1 MDISNLIKYYKDNN
15 KFELLQSSEL
25 SNFNSKINYYNI
37 FSHLEKDFIF
47 NNYRLNQNGLTK
59 EKPGPIKTKLKLFK
73 TFKSGFDQIQCLFN
87 FDMVKYIFIK
97 LYVPHQLECI
107 MDNIKKDDI
116 FNKSLIYNLT
126 LLWFKMFEYYLDNDT
141 SSISDY
147 QTIKSKLVNDSKIIK
162 GIDVSKVNEIKNNI
176 IINLEKLY
184 KDNITIKDITINSFN
199 NLIISDIN
207 IGDNYTFD
215 IYYDNSLIEVFQNMV
230 KNKGEILNKHQLND
244 LYDEY
249 RVNINDYFISLNETL
264 NKLEIPKVQ
273 FTETFKNEYFEL
285 IIGYYIIISKHI
297 LNRINYEMCFDND
310 NRLNFKILLSSIVLN
325 SDKIQFNET
334 QIYFIHYFLLSDSTL
349 TDFENNE

>member
-37 FSHLEKDFIF
+37 FSHLEKDFTF

-116 FNKSLIYNLT
+116 FTKSLIYNLT

-141 SSISDY
+141 SSINDY
-147 QTIKSKLVNDSKIIK
+147 STIKSKLVNDSKIIK

-176 IINLEKLY
+176 IINSKYSFLNVSVNCTLGIPNLFNVSLR
-184 KDNITIKDITINSFN
+184 DIK
-199 NLIISDIN
+199 
-207 IGDNYTFD
+207 
-215 IYYDNSLIEVFQNMV
+215 
-230 KNKGEILNKHQLND
+230 
-244 LYDEY
+244 
-249 RVNINDYFISLNETL
+249 
-264 NKLEIPKVQ
+264 
-273 FTETFKNEYFEL
+273 
-285 IIGYYIIISKHI
+285 
-297 LNRINYEMCFDND
+297 
-310 NRLNFKILLSSIVLN
+310 
-325 SDKIQFNET
+325 
-334 QIYFIHYFLLSDSTL
+334 
-349 TDFENNE
+349 